1 MNEFWL
7 LLITNNNIKWR
18 ILAHGIDDTDTNII
32 SSTPYITACIIN
44 NKHPKIMSI
53 IVCII
58 NSKPPKIMNA
68 SCNTLPEFYN
78 VKQILLLLLRGG

>member
-7 LLITNNNIKWR
+7 LLITNKNIKWS
-18 ILAHGIDDTDTNII
+18 ILAHGIDDTNLI

-68 SCNTLPEFYN
+68 CCNTLPKFYN
-78 VKQILLLLLRGG
+78 AKQISLLLLRGG